1 MSQMEIL
8 QVKNPKAEIKTSNK
22 CNKQQKDRK
31 RKESVNW
38 KIEKQILSNLNY
50 GENRLKKRR
59 KNIASGTSGITTKD

>member
-38 KIEKQILSNLNY
+38 KIEK
-50 GENRLKKRR
+50 
-59 KNIASGTSGITTKD
+59 